1 MNDTVK
7 IFNSNA
13 EIYLEY
19 DLLKLRA
26 ILDSLRLE
34 KDSFTASLLREYEHE
49 LINAV
54 NVETDRAIREQA
66 ERNAGHQEV
75 KERTSDD

>member
-1 MNDTVK
+1 MPFMLEIIQRCDNETDT
-7 IFNSNA
+7 FA
-13 EIYLEY
+13 LEM
-19 DLLKLRA
+19 LSKR
-26 ILDSLRLE
+26 IVLE
-34 KDSFTASLLREYEHE
+34 R
-49 LINAV
+49 NAV

>member
-1 MNDTVK
+1 MT
-7 IFNSNA
+7 NA
-13 EIYLEY
+13 DKEIYLRVLNRVSEMLAIIECADKQADEY
-19 DLLKLRA
+19 PA
-26 ILDSLRLE
+26 
-34 KDSFTASLLREYEHE
+34 TLLRG
-49 LINAV
+49 LILRERNAV